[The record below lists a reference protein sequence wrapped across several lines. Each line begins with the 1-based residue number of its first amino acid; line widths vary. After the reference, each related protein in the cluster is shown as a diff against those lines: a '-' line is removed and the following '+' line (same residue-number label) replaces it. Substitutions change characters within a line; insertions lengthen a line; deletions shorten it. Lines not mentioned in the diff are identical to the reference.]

1 MKSMKYVFLFCNSN
15 QEQAQWESM
24 PEDVRTQAY
33 SRINEWFEANAAVFG
48 PGHELQPPSTAT
60 TVRFNGNREPLVT
73 DGPYIEGNE
82 VIGGYTEVDVPD
94 LDAAL
99 RIAKTWPGGS
109 VEIRPVVAR

>member
-1 MKSMKYVFLFCNSN
+1 MKYVFLFCNSN

-33 SRINEWFEANAAVFG
+33 SRINEWFETNASVFG

-60 TVRFNGNREPLVT
+60 TVRFNGSHEPLVT

-82 VIGGYTEVDVPD
+82 VIGGFVEVDVPD

-99 RIAKTWPGGS
+99 RIAKTWPGGA